1 MFNKKDNKGMSMN
14 VELLTA
20 LAIFAFVSSITP
32 GPNNIMLMNSGAN
45 FGFKRTL
52 PHALGVGV
60 GFTIMVALVG
70 LGIMQLFDAFP
81 ISYQILKVLSVV
93 YLLYLALKIAL
104 SNSSI
109 EPGKTDAKPF
119 SFMQAAMFQ
128 WVNPKAWTMALTAI
142 SVYAPSKSLTAVLI
156 VAIIFGLVNFPCIS
170 GWIVLGKKMQ
180 IFLTNKKRLRLFNHV
195 MAALLVLSLY
205 PVFLN

>member
-1 MFNKKDNKGMSMN
+1 MN
-14 VELLTA
+14 AEILTA

-45 FGFKRTL
+45 FGFKKTL

-81 ISYQILKVLSVV
+81 VSYEILKVLSII
-93 YLLYLALKIAL
+93 YLLYLAYKIAF
-104 SNSSI
+104 SDSSI
-109 EPGKTDAKPF
+109 ESSKSNAKPF
-119 SFMQAAMFQ
+119 SFIQAAMFQ

-142 SVYAPSKSLTAVLI
+142 SVYAPSKSLSAVLI

-180 IFLTNKKRLRLFNHV
+180 IFLTNKKRLRIFNGT
-195 MAALLVLSLY
+195 MAGLLVLSLY
-205 PVFLN
+205 PVFLT